1 MKNTLTC
8 PHCHNEIDV
17 EKVLFDQISAQQ
29 NAEFQNKK
37 AEMERQLEVKEST
50 IKAKEKEL
58 QDKIQSQDEL
68 ISNRVKE
75 KETVLR
81 EKLRSE
87 LKNDLKIELNSQSQK
102 LAEQR
107 EELDTLKKRELDLLK
122 EKDQLEQGKKDM
134 ELVLQRKLSEQ
145 KAELEE
151 KVRKQEQEANYLKFQ
166 EKDELIRNLNLQM
179 DDMKRK
185 LEQGSMQTQGEI
197 LELELERLL
206 AAQFPFDDIRE
217 VPKGMSGADVV
228 QEVKNQFQQSCGKII
243 YETKRTKT
251 FSASWIDKLKTD
263 QRSLG
268 AELSVLVT
276 EVLPKGMDHFGLV
289 NGVWVCTFREVHAL
303 SLVLREGLL
312 QIQEVKLSGENRSDK
327 MALLYDYL
335 TSKEFGNQFQAV
347 VDGFT
352 GQKLLLER
360 EKRSLQSIWKE
371 REKQIEQSAQAA
383 ISMYGTIKA
392 IAGTAIHTIGELE
405 LPNENLL
412 EDKSS

>member
-87 LKNDLKIELNSQSQK
+87 LKNDLKIELDSQSQK

-122 EKDQLEQGKKDM
+122 EKDQLEQAQKDM

-145 KAELEE
+145 KNELEE

-206 AAQFPFDDIRE
+206 SAQFPFDDIRE

-243 YETKRTKT
+243 YETKRTKS
-251 FSASWIDKLKTD
+251 FSSSWIDKLKTD

-276 EVLPKGMDHFGLV
+276 EVLPKGMEHFGLM
-289 NGVWVCTFREVHAL
+289 NGVWVCTFSEVHAL

-312 QIQEVKLSGENRSDK
+312 QIQEVRLSGENRSDK

-352 GQKLLLER
+352 GQKALLER

-392 IAGTAIHTIGELE
+392 IAGSAIYTIKELE
-405 LPNENLL
+405 LPEGKMLP
-412 EDKSS
+412 E